1 MESPYSIA
9 QLTGYLECLSLP
21 SSYAKYIQ
29 SPESFPKTETALTV
43 LFQCQITRF
52 PYENLSV
59 HASTTGD
66 PPPLAAH
73 ALYEKMLGTSGGPT
87 GRGGYCLE
95 VNLLFYYVLLGLGFS
110 VYVTGVRN
118 RDRQDGVPV
127 GNYRGW
133 IHIVNIVQLPTGSR
147 YLLDAAFGG
156 DGTQEVRLI
165 RDRLPLQTRSDQ
177 PYWIYQYRN
186 GADMD
191 WKALYCFSE
200 LEWFPE
206 DFDVINRYAT
216 WDALGRG
223 NVVVVKFMRND
234 GNTNMD
240 PDPQPT
246 ESEVQ
251 IVGKLMLVNGELKQN
266 LGGRTQVIERF
277 DESRRTEVLR
287 ERFSM
292 QI

>member
-110 VYVTGVRN
+110 V
-118 RDRQDGVPV
+118 
-127 GNYRGW
+127 

-156 DGTQEVRLI
+156 DGPTRPLPLTPGRAFKNLGTQEVRLI